1 MQSGYFFIVSNKMK
15 SVNEII
21 PLLGQSLS
29 VITGLIDTALQN
41 SYRPEKEINRTRLTT
56 ETILKKWLR
65 VFPEAESPQLRLR
78 VYKCFGYIRIILRIE
93 GNPFNPVRHVEG
105 SPLGFSGYEDA
116 LLTPMHRTIS
126 YYYADGVNEVEI
138 KLPTF
143 DAESMTFR

>member
-1 MQSGYFFIVSNKMK
+1 MK

-29 VITGLIDTALQN
+29 VITGLIVTALQISN
-41 SYRPEKEINRTRLTT
+41 RPEKEINRTRLTT

-65 VFPEAESPQLRLR
+65 FFPEAESPQLRLR
-78 VYKCFGYIRIILRIE
+78 VYKRFGYIRIILRIE

-138 KLPTF
+138 KLTTF
-143 DAESMTFR
+143 DAENITFR

>member
-1 MQSGYFFIVSNKMK
+1 MK

-21 PLLGQSLS
+21 PLLGQNLS
-29 VITGLIDTALQN
+29 VITGLIDTALQSSN
-41 SYRPEKEINRTRLTT
+41 RLEKEINRTRLTT

-65 VFPEAESPQLRLR
+65 VFPEAESPQLRLQ
-78 VYKCFGYIRIILRIE
+78 VYKRFGYIRIILRIE
-93 GNPFNPVRHVEG
+93 GNPLNPVRHVEG

-116 LLTPMHRTIS
+116 LLTPIHQTIS

>member
-1 MQSGYFFIVSNKMK
+1 MK

-21 PLLGQSLS
+21 PLLGQNLS
-29 VITGLIDTALQN
+29 VITGLIDTALQSSN
-41 SYRPEKEINRTRLTT
+41 RPEKEINRTRLTT

-65 VFPEAESPQLRLR
+65 FFPEDESPQLRLQ
-78 VYKCFGYIRIILRIE
+78 VYKCFGYIHIILRIE

-105 SPLGFSGYEDA
+105 SQLGFSGYEDA

>member
-1 MQSGYFFIVSNKMK
+1 MK

-21 PLLGQSLS
+21 PLLGQYLS
-29 VITGLIDTALQN
+29 VITCLIDTALQSSN
-41 SYRPEKEINRTRLTT
+41 RPEKEINRTRLTT

-65 VFPEAESPQLRLR
+65 FFPEDESPQLRLR
-78 VYKCFGYIRIILRIE
+78 VYKRFDYTRIILRIE

-116 LLTPMHRTIS
+116 LLTPMHRTIG

>member
-1 MQSGYFFIVSNKMK
+1 MK

-21 PLLGQSLS
+21 PLLGQNLS
-29 VITGLIDTALQN
+29 VITGLIDTALQSSN
-41 SYRPEKEINRTRLTT
+41 RPKKEINRTRLTT

-65 VFPEAESPQLRLR
+65 FFPEAESPQLRLR
-78 VYKCFGYIRIILRIE
+78 VYKRFGYIRIILRIE

-105 SPLGFSGYEDA
+105 SPLSFSGYEDA

-138 KLPTF
+138 KLTTF

>member
-1 MQSGYFFIVSNKMK
+1 MK

-21 PLLGQSLS
+21 PLLGQNLS
-29 VITGLIDTALQN
+29 VITGLIDTALQSSN
-41 SYRPEKEINRTRLTT
+41 RPKKEINRTRLTT

-65 VFPEAESPQLRLR
+65 FFPEDESPQLRLR
-78 VYKCFGYIRIILRIE
+78 VYKRFGYIRIILRIE

-105 SPLGFSGYEDA
+105 SPLSFSGYEDA

-138 KLPTF
+138 KLTTF

>member
-1 MQSGYFFIVSNKMK
+1 MK

-21 PLLGQSLS
+21 PLLGQNLS
-29 VITGLIDTALQN
+29 VITGLIVTALQISN
-41 SYRPEKEINRTRLTT
+41 RPEKEINRTRLTT

-65 VFPEAESPQLRLR
+65 FFPEDESPQLRLR
-78 VYKCFGYIRIILRIE
+78 VYKRFGYIRIILRIE

-105 SPLGFSGYEDA
+105 SPLSFSGYEDA

-138 KLPTF
+138 KLTTF

>member
-1 MQSGYFFIVSNKMK
+1 MK

-21 PLLGQSLS
+21 PLLGQNLS
-29 VITGLIDTALQN
+29 VITGLIDTALQSSN
-41 SYRPEKEINRTRLTT
+41 RPEKVINRTRLAT

-65 VFPEAESPQLRLR
+65 FFPEDESPQLRLR
-78 VYKCFGYIRIILRIE
+78 VYKRFGYIHIILRIE

>member
-1 MQSGYFFIVSNKMK
+1 MK

-21 PLLGQSLS
+21 PLLGQNMS

-41 SYRPEKEINRTRLTT
+41 SYRPEKEMNRTRLTT

-93 GNPFNPVRHVEG
+93 GNPFNHVRHVEG

>member
-1 MQSGYFFIVSNKMK
+1 MK

-29 VITGLIDTALQN
+29 VITGLIVTALQISN
-41 SYRPEKEINRTRLTT
+41 RPEKEINRTRLTT

-65 VFPEAESPQLRLR
+65 FFPEAESPQLRLR
-78 VYKCFGYIRIILRIE
+78 VYKRFGYIRIILRIE

-105 SPLGFSGYEDA
+105 SPPGFSGYEDA